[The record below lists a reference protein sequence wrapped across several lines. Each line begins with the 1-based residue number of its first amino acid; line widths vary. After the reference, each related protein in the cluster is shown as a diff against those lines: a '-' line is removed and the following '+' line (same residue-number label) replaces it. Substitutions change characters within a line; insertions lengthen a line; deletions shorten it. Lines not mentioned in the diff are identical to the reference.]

1 VEDKFDLAKFKQL
14 YKPMQVKY
22 GLPEFEKLNEDFE
35 IEKAADNETDFVL
48 REVRKYI
55 ADKVIN
61 YFRFLESILNPS
73 SSPSL
78 FIFSI
83 SKTLNGA
90 DKEKMV
96 EIYKKLARVEVQLME
111 LDVGYSEEKEAKFI
125 NETYILWQ
133 EIKKELKEIVDI
145 IRKNWDNKAEDN
157 SKGYFG

>member
-1 VEDKFDLAKFKQL
+1 MEDKFDLAKFKQL